1 MRYLINKSTNPYFNL
16 ALDEYAMKHID
27 CDEDFFF
34 LWQNAPAVIVGKNQ
48 NTLEEINLKFIEENG
63 IKVARRVSGG
73 GAVYHDFG
81 NLNFTFVINVDD
93 PGKVNYKK
101 YVQPIIDALDAMGLH
116 AEASGRNDIL
126 VDGLKISGNA
136 QRMANG
142 KLMHH
147 GTIMFDVDVEDL
159 VQALNVDPDKIT
171 SKGVKSVR
179 SRVTNIKEHLPEGT
193 DLNKFW
199 DELHYFLSNKGQ
211 DKEIILTD
219 EDIAKIEFEA
229 VNRFG
234 TWDWIY
240 GNSPEFNLKNGARFA
255 GGRVETL
262 VDVDEGKIQAI
273 RFMGDYLG
281 LEDVADIEERLVGV
295 RFVRDD
301 VATILSQFDLKKYFG
316 TITQDE
322 ILSLLFD

>member
-16 ALDEYAMKHID
+16 ALDEYAMRHID
-27 CDEDFFF
+27 VDEDFFF
-34 LWQNAPAVIVGKNQ
+34 LWRNEPAVIIGKNQ
-48 NTLEEINLKFIEENG
+48 NTVEEINQKFIDEKG

-73 GAVYHDFG
+73 GAVYHDLG
-81 NLNFTFVINVDD
+81 NLNFTFVIGVDD

-101 YVQPIIDALDAMGLH
+101 YVQPIIDALAEMGIE

-126 VDGLKISGNA
+126 IDGLKISGNA

-147 GTIMFDVDVEDL
+147 GTLLFDVDIEDL

-193 DLNKFW
+193 TIFDFW
-199 DELHYFLSNKGQ
+199 DALQYYLSDKGRSE
-211 DKEIILTD
+211 EIVLSD
-219 EDIAKIEFEA
+219 EEIAKIEYEA
-229 VNRFG
+229 YNRFG

-240 GNSPEFNLKNGARFA
+240 GESPEFNLKNNKRFP
-255 GGRVETL
+255 GGNVEVL
-262 VDVDEGKIQAI
+262 IDAEEGKIKNV

-281 LEDVADIEERLVGV
+281 LEDVAHVEARLAGA
-295 RFVRDD
+295 RFKRED
-301 VATILSQFDLKKYFG
+301 VDAILSTIDLRTYFG
-316 TITQDE
+316 SITKDE
-322 ILSLLFD
+322 LLSVIFD